1 MKITYKN
8 RSIEKVCTIASV
20 AEKKYGREMAEKIQM
35 RIDQLG
41 ATDTIEDLVKYRI
54 GRCHFLKGDRKGQY
68 AMDLIHPY
76 RLIFVKT
83 GEEIQIANVMEIVDY
98 H

>member
-20 AEKKYGREMAEKIQM
+20 AEKKYSREMAEKIQM
-35 RIDQLG
+35 RIDQIG
-41 ATDTIEDLVKYRI
+41 AADTIEDLVKYRI

-68 AMDLIHPY
+68 AMDLVHPY
-76 RLIFVKT
+76 RQIFVKT

>member
-20 AEKKYGREMAEKIQM
+20 AEKKYSREMAEKIQM
-35 RIDQLG
+35 RIDQIG
-41 ATDTIEDLVKYRI
+41 AADTIEDLVKYRI

-68 AMDLIHPY
+68 AMDLGVSGGKPQV
-76 RLIFVKT
+76 L
-83 GEEIQIANVMEIVDY
+83 
-98 H
+98 